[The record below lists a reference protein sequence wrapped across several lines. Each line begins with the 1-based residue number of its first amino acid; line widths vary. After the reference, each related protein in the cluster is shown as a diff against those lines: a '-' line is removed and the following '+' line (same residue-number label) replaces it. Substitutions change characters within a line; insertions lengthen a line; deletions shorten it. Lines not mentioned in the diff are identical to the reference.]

1 MKMKETILVL
11 TSVGLFISS
20 IVVTLKWSSIAGLI
34 VNGLGWLTYWFGIKL
49 EKKES
54 EKNESCN

>member
-1 MKMKETILVL
+1 MKRTILVL

-54 EKNESCN
+54 EKNEMEKEK